1 VFQESINVEINQMF
15 VEEMLHFI
23 RCVQEDEKPVLDIRE
38 ASAVLNIVLA
48 ARQSA
53 SEGRIVRVNS

>member
-1 VFQESINVEINQMF
+1 MF

-23 RCVQEDEKPVLDIRE
+23 SCVQEGEKPVLDIKE
-38 ASAVLNIVLA
+38 ASTVLNIVLA

-53 SEGRIVRVNS
+53 SEGRVVRVNS